1 MMGRW
6 KNRDHDETR
15 QRGHEDAG
23 SMIEGPRTIG
33 DLQRHL
39 DALYGPK
46 DRARG
51 DAGCFLW
58 LVEEIGELA
67 GALRTADDD
76 ALAAEMADVLAW
88 LATVANVRGIDLD
101 RAVWQKYGTAC
112 PGCGAVP
119 CACDPADKP

>member
-1 MMGRW
+1 VWIENEQFAHAPG
-6 KNRDHDETR
+6 KSDSS
-15 QRGHEDAG
+15 EDAG
-23 SMIEGPRTIG
+23 LMIDGTRTIG

-67 GALRTADDD
+67 GALRTADDA

-88 LATVANVRGIDLD
+88 LATLANVRGIDLD

-119 CACDPADKP
+119 CACDPAEKP